1 LFLKREK
8 MNFWEDNK
16 IIRFFKGAIR
26 ELKKVV
32 WPTKRQALRLTL
44 IVIAIVIATAIFLG
58 GFDLLFSELV
68 RIIVTKS

>member
-1 LFLKREK
+1 

-16 IIRFFKGAIR
+16 IVHFFKRAIR

-32 WPTKRQALRLTL
+32 WPTKKKALRLTL
-44 IVIAIVIATAIFLG
+44 IVIAVVIATAIFLG

-68 RIIVTKS
+68 RIIVTKN